1 MTLAESTSAP
11 VDALDRLA
19 AHLPGPPPVRRG
31 LVAGL
36 RAAVGLRPRRWRRLA
51 ACAVG
56 SIAAVLLV
64 RTVLARLATS
74 SDAPSPADVL
84 PEPPEG
90 TTSPHRSVAASST
103 PAASSSHAASL
114 PATSSR
120 PTGTPAAADVPA
132 DDEVLD
138 LDTAALILGT
148 PPEQVR
154 TMLADG
160 LLVAEDPAA
169 PTFRAAAVRAVR
181 LAGG

>member
-1 MTLAESTSAP
+1 MTLAEYTSAP

-19 AHLPGPPPVRRG
+19 EHLPGPPPVRRG

-36 RAAVGLRPRRWRRLA
+36 RAALGLRPRRWRRLA
-51 ACAVG
+51 IYAVG
-56 SIAAVLLV
+56 SIAAVIVV
-64 RTVLARLATS
+64 RSVIARLTSS

-90 TTSPHRSVAASST
+90 ATSSHRSSA
-103 PAASSSHAASL
+103 PAASSSTA
-114 PATSSR
+114 SSR
-120 PTGTPAAADVPA
+120 PATASRATGTRATGGVPA

-138 LDTAALILGT
+138 LDAAARILGA